1 MGVSVEVV
9 INEVKSKGGEAFF
22 TSFNMKDRTLH
33 VKFNGSRKSYP
44 INQMQCISEEHYKEI
59 SAWQNQ

>member
-9 INEVKSKGGEAFF
+9 ITKVQSKGGEAFF
-22 TSFNMKDRTLH
+22 TSLNMKDRTLH
-33 VKFNGSRKSYP
+33 IRFNNEKRSYP

-59 SAWQNQ
+59 TKLW

>member
-22 TSFNMKDRTLH
+22 TSLNMNHRTLH
-33 VKFNGSRKSYP
+33 ISFNNEKRS
-44 INQMQCISEEHYKEI
+44 
-59 SAWQNQ
+59 

>member
-9 INEVKSKGGEAFF
+9 INEVKLKGGEAFF
-22 TSFNMKDRTLH
+22 TSLNMKDRTLH
-33 VKFNGSRKSYP
+33 IRFNNEKMSYP